1 MKKTLVFIIIALLSI
16 SAIMAG
22 CAPSAPVEEPATEA
36 EEATTEEVVA
46 DSKSIGDLKI
56 GYAFQGLSD
65 EYIVYLSEAV
75 ENKAAEVGLNIL
87 VADGQMD
94 AATQIGQI
102 ENFIAEG
109 VDAIVMNPISM
120 DGCAPAVAAA
130 VEAGIPIINLIS
142 ITSNQEI
149 ATSYVGSNAF
159 ESGVIE
165 MQMAADAMGGKGN
178 IVVMF
183 GQMGHDAQIGRY
195 DGLLSVLDNYPEMQI
210 IAEETGNWS
219 REEGMALME
228 NWISSGKQID
238 GVVAQNDSMALG
250 AVMAIE
256 AAGLTGQIQVFGI
269 DATQEALDAV
279 EAGTMAGTVF
289 QDAKGQGEK
298 SVEVAIMAAM
308 GETIDKE
315 YYIPYLPVLAADV
328 PDYR

>member
-1 MKKTLVFIIIALLSI
+1 MKKLVVLMLIVMLSMSALFT
-16 SAIMAG
+16 G
-22 CAPSAPVEEPATEA
+22 CSTPAAPAPEKEAAPAK
-36 EEATTEEVVA
+36 EEAAPAEQEKEEIKV
-46 DSKSIGDLKI
+46 
-56 GYAFQGLSD
+56 GYCFQGLSD

-75 ENKAAEVGLNIL
+75 EAKAAEEGLDIL

-120 DGCAPAVAAA
+120 DGCAPAVDAA

-142 ITSNQEI
+142 ITSNQDK
-149 ATSYVGSNAF
+149 ASSYVGSNSV
-159 ESGVIE
+159 ESGEIE
-165 MQMAADAMGGKGN
+165 MQMAADAMDGKGN

-195 DGLLSVLDNYPEMQI
+195 QGLKNILEYYPDMQI

-228 NWISSGKQID
+228 NWISSGKEIN

-256 AAGLTGQIQVFGI
+256 AAGLTGEIQVFGI

-298 SVEVAIMAAM
+298 SVLVAIMAAD
-308 GETIDKE
+308 GENIESE
-315 YYIPYLPVLAADV
+315 YYIPYLPVLAKDV